1 MMAHQP
7 ADVAVVEI
15 GASPLEPYNGDVAI
29 EAIRDC
35 IKCTVLCASD
45 PYAVYGVMKAFDLK
59 PDIVSG
65 VATNTKAG
73 ITLIEKLCDVK
84 AFNLL
89 DYDTTPQLKQILKE
103 KLRPAF
109 A

>member
-1 MMAHQP
+1 
-7 ADVAVVEI
+7 VVEI
-15 GASPLEPYNGDVAI
+15 GASPLEPYNGQTAI
-29 EAIRDC
+29 EAIRHC

-65 VATNTKAG
+65 VATNTNAG
-73 ITLIEKLCDVK
+73 VALIEKLCNVT

-89 DYDTTPQLKQILKE
+89 DFDTTPRLSEILE
-103 KLRPAF
+103 DRLAL
-109 A
+109 ALA